1 MADVSC
7 EAADLVVKEAMQ
19 VSEGA
24 IKLAGV
30 GLKNI
35 AAFLIAISN
44 QNNKVVGKPTAKRL
58 ARDPAP
64 AEIIHLKKEDIGRFQ
79 KLAKQYGVL
88 YFIVHKKGAT
98 DGITNVVSNAN
109 YAPQL
114 NAIMEELGYPIP
126 KKTQEAETEKKAV
139 PRTQPEKSSP
149 ERENGSNQRAGTS
162 TDKKPSVRGRLAALE
177 AASKGMDRPK
187 VSVREATR

>member
-1 MADVSC
+1 MADVSG

-44 QNNKVVGKPTAKRL
+44 QNNKVVGKTTAKRL

-88 YFIVHKKGAT
+88 YFCVHKRGAT

-126 KKTQEAETEKKAV
+126 QQAKEETTAKKAV

-149 ERENGSNQRAGTS
+149 GRENGSKQRAGTS
-162 TDKKPSVRGRLAALE
+162 TPDKPSVRGRLATLQ
-177 AASKGMDRPK
+177 AASQGMDGPK
-187 VSVREATR
+187 IPVKEHTR

>member
-1 MADVSC
+1 MADVSG
-7 EAADLVVKEAMQ
+7 EAADLVVKETMQ
-19 VSEGA
+19 ITEGA

-30 GLKNI
+30 SLKNV

-44 QNNKVVGKPTAKRL
+44 QNNKVVGKTTARRL

-64 AEIIHLKKEDIGRFQ
+64 AEIIHLKKEDMGRFQ

-88 YFIVHKKGAT
+88 YFFVHKRDAQ

-126 KKTQEAETEKKAV
+126 QQTQEESAAKKAA
-139 PRTQPEKSSP
+139 PRTPPEKFSP
-149 ERENGSNQRAGTS
+149 VRENGSKQRAGTS
-162 TDKKPSVRGRLAALE
+162 TDEKPSVRGRLATLQ
-177 AASKGMDRPK
+177 AASQGMDKPQ
-187 VSVREATR
+187 VPVRQQTR

>member
-1 MADVSC
+1 MADVSG
-7 EAADLVVKEAMQ
+7 EAADLVVKETMQ
-19 VSEGA
+19 ITEGA

-30 GLKNI
+30 SLKNV

-44 QNNKVVGKPTAKRL
+44 QNNKVVGKTTARRL

-64 AEIIHLKKEDIGRFQ
+64 AEIIHLKKEDMGRFQ

-88 YFIVHKKGAT
+88 YFFVHKRDAK

-126 KKTQEAETEKKAV
+126 QRSQEENAAKKAA
-139 PRTQPEKSSP
+139 PRTPPEKSSP
-149 ERENGSNQRAGTS
+149 GRENGSKQRAGTS
-162 TDKKPSVRGRLAALE
+162 TDEKSSVRGRLAALQ
-177 AASKGMDRPK
+177 AASQGMDKPQ
-187 VSVREATR
+187 VPVRQQTR

>member
-1 MADVSC
+1 MADVSG
-7 EAADLVVKEAMQ
+7 EAADLVVKETMQ
-19 VSEGA
+19 ITEGA

-44 QNNKVVGKPTAKRL
+44 QNNKVVGKTTAKRL

-88 YFIVHKKGAT
+88 YFFVHKKDAT

-126 KKTQEAETEKKAV
+126 QQAKEETAAKKAV

-149 ERENGSNQRAGTS
+149 GRENGSKQRAGTS
-162 TDKKPSVRGRLAALE
+162 TDEKPSVRGRLAALE

-187 VSVREATR
+187 IPVREPTR

>member
-1 MADVSC
+1 MADVSA

-19 VSEGA
+19 VTEGA

-30 GLKNI
+30 GLKNV

-44 QNNKVVGKPTAKRL
+44 QNNKVVGKTTAKRL

-64 AEIIHLKKEDIGRFQ
+64 AEIMQLKKEDMGKFQ
-79 KLAKQYGVL
+79 KLAKKYGVL
-88 YFIVHKKGAT
+88 YFFVHKKDVT
-98 DGITNVVSNAN
+98 DGTTNVVSNSN

-126 KKTQEAETEKKAV
+126 QKIQETDAEKKAI
-139 PRTQPEKSSP
+139 PRTQPEKSSL

-162 TDKKPSVRGRLAALE
+162 MDEKPSVRNRLAALK
-177 AASKGMDRPK
+177 AASEGLDHPK
-187 VSVREATR
+187 IPVREHTR

>member
-1 MADVSC
+1 MADVSA

-19 VSEGA
+19 VTEGA

-30 GLKNI
+30 GLKNV

-44 QNNKVVGKPTAKRL
+44 QNNKVVGKTTAKRL

-64 AEIIHLKKEDIGRFQ
+64 AEIMQLKKEDMGRFQ
-79 KLAKQYGVL
+79 KLAKKYGVL
-88 YFIVHKKGAT
+88 YFFVHKKDAT
-98 DGITNVVSNAN
+98 DGITNVVSNSN

-126 KKTQEAETEKKAV
+126 QKVQETYAAKKAI
-139 PRTQPEKSSP
+139 PRTQPEKSSL

-162 TDKKPSVRGRLAALE
+162 MDEKPSVRNRLAALK
-177 AASKGMDRPK
+177 AASEGLDHTKIP
-187 VSVREATR
+187 VREHTR

>member
-1 MADVSC
+1 MDVSG
-7 EAADLVVKEAMQ
+7 ETADLVVREAVQ
-19 VSEGA
+19 VSEEVIKFLGA
-24 IKLAGV
+24 GA
-30 GLKNI
+30 KNLT
-35 AAFLIAISN
+35 AFLAAMYS
-44 QNNKVVGKPTAKRL
+44 QNNKVVGKTTAKRL

-64 AEIIHLKKEDIGRFQ
+64 AEIIQLKKEDIPRFQ

-88 YFIVHKKGAT
+88 YFIVHKKDAT

-126 KKTQEAETEKKAV
+126 QKAQEAETPKKAV

-149 ERENGSNQRAGTS
+149 GRENGSKRRAGTS
-162 TDKKPSVRGRLAALE
+162 TDEKPSVRGRLAALQ
-177 AASKGMDRPK
+177 AASQGMDKPK
-187 VSVREATR
+187 VPVRQQTR

>member
-1 MADVSC
+1 MDVSG
-7 EAADLVVKEAMQ
+7 EAADLGVKETMQ
-19 VSEGA
+19 VTEGA

-44 QNNKVVGKPTAKRL
+44 QNNKVVGKTTAKRL

-88 YFIVHKKGAT
+88 YFIVHKRGAT

-114 NAIMEELGYPIP
+114 NTIMEELGYPIP
-126 KKTQEAETEKKAV
+126 EKTQEAETAKKQSPALN
-139 PRTQPEKSSP
+139 PRDPRP
-149 ERENGSNQRAGTS
+149 GERMARI
-162 TDKKPSVRGRLAALE
+162 RGRGLRHLTSPLYGADLRRC
-177 AASKGMDRPK
+177 RPQAR
-187 VSVREATR
+187 V

>member
-1 MADVSC
+1 MADVSG
-7 EAADLVVKEAMQ
+7 ETADLVVKETMQ
-19 VSEGA
+19 ITEGA
-24 IKLAGV
+24 IKLAGI
-30 GLKNI
+30 GLKNV

-44 QNNKVVGKPTAKRL
+44 QNNKVVGKTTARRL

-64 AEIIHLKKEDIGRFQ
+64 AEIIHLKKEDMARFQ

-88 YFIVHKKGAT
+88 YFFVHKRDAK

-126 KKTQEAETEKKAV
+126 QKTQEAETPKKAV

-149 ERENGSNQRAGTS
+149 GRENGSKQRAGTS
-162 TDKKPSVRGRLAALE
+162 TDEKPSVRGRLAALE

-187 VSVREATR
+187 IPVREPTR

>member
-1 MADVSC
+1 MADVSA

-19 VSEGA
+19 VTEGA

-44 QNNKVVGKPTAKRL
+44 QNNKVVGRTTAKRL

-64 AEIIHLKKEDIGRFQ
+64 AEIIHLKKEDMGKFQ
-79 KLAKQYGVL
+79 KLAKKYGVL
-88 YFIVHKKGAT
+88 YFFVHKKGAM
-98 DGITNVVSNAN
+98 DGITNVVSNSN

-126 KKTQEAETEKKAV
+126 QKSQEADTGKKPS
-139 PRTQPEKSSP
+139 PRTQPERFSP
-149 ERENGSNQRAGTS
+149 ERENGSNQRAGIT
-162 TDKKPSVRGRLAALE
+162 TDEKPSVRSRLAALK
-177 AASKGMDRPK
+177 AASEGIDHPK
-187 VSVREATR
+187 IPVREPTR

>member
-1 MADVSC
+1 MADVSG
-7 EAADLVVKEAMQ
+7 EAADLVVKETMQ
-19 VSEGA
+19 ITEGA

-44 QNNKVVGKPTAKRL
+44 QNNKVVGKTTAKRL

-88 YFIVHKKGAT
+88 YFFVHKKDAK

-126 KKTQEAETEKKAV
+126 QQTKEETAAKKAV
-139 PRTQPEKSSP
+139 PRTQPERSSP
-149 ERENGSNQRAGTS
+149 GRENGSNQRAGTS
-162 TDKKPSVRGRLAALE
+162 TDEKPSVRGRLAALQ
-177 AASKGMDRPK
+177 AASQGMDKPK
-187 VSVREATR
+187 VPVRQQTR

>member
-1 MADVSC
+1 MDVSG
-7 EAADLVVKEAMQ
+7 EAADLVVKETVQ
-19 VSEGA
+19 VTEGA

-30 GLKNI
+30 SIKNI

-44 QNNKVVGKPTAKRL
+44 QNNKVVGKTTAKRL

-64 AEIIHLKKEDIGRFQ
+64 AEIIHLQKSDIGRFN

-88 YFIVHKKGAT
+88 YFFVHKRNAT

-126 KKTQEAETEKKAV
+126 QRTQEAETAKKAS
-139 PRTQPEKSSP
+139 PHTRPEKSSP
-149 ERENGSNQRAGTS
+149 ERENGSKQRVGTT
-162 TDKKPSVRGRLAALE
+162 TDKKPSVRGRLAGLK
-177 AASKGMDRPK
+177 AASDGIERPK
-187 VSVREATR
+187 IPVREATR